1 MPTDIEM
8 AEATWAVAPA
18 NLSAEVFEQMMD
30 DATKKAKI
38 LTKVIQSQSDKY
50 VVHAAGQEFLRFE
63 AWSTLAR
70 GYGWTAGVETITDV
84 LDTDGHTVIGVEAY
98 AVLRD
103 NMGTQIGGA
112 PARCMMDEPNWSNKP
127 LAQVASMAGTRA
139 ASKALRIGLSWVV
152 VLAGYNPTPAEEFE
166 RDSNG
171 EVVVANRQPSTPA
184 PKKRAESPN
193 KGAKAAQPTSDM
205 EDLIICPLH
214 GYDADGEILLVPD
227 RNGTLRQ
234 VEFFKT
240 GRMKNHAHPID
251 GTDPTEWCNRYD
263 VVKLIE
269 TGAINTPI
277 TVPPVPEPIPEPE
290 PEPVPA
296 VAEIVEA
303 AEDDVALA
311 IEHGDVEVEYRALA
325 IEHGYQWEDFVEQ
338 VLPANSL
345 ENFLAMGGT
354 IKILEARMKRLE
366 GGANA

>member
-1 MPTDIEM
+1 MLPTDIEM
-8 AEATWAVAPA
+8 ADRLDYALAPS

-166 RDSNG
+166 RDASG
-171 EVVVANRQPSTPA
+171 EIVVSSRTTSTQTTQ
-184 PKKRAESPN
+184 KRTESRN
-193 KGAKAAQPTSDM
+193 KGVVTDAVASESE
-205 EDLIICPLH
+205 EDLTCPIH
-214 GYDADGEILLVPD
+214 
-227 RNGTLRQ
+227 N
-234 VEFFKT
+234 VEFFKR
-240 GRMKNHAHPID
+240 GRMKSHAHPMKDID
-251 GTDPTEWCNRYD
+251 GSSDWCNRHD
-263 VVKLIE
+263 VQAISPAPAPAPPQVPTPVEEPQAPDLAEPAPDPAGDGETVDETVGETDNGPDIILVAADEDEPADLDYRAMVAEAGMEWDDFINEVLPTDTLETFIDIGGTLDIARKRISKM
-269 TGAINTPI
+269 TGAFRNK
-277 TVPPVPEPIPEPE
+277 
-290 PEPVPA
+290 
-296 VAEIVEA
+296 
-303 AEDDVALA
+303 
-311 IEHGDVEVEYRALA
+311 G
-325 IEHGYQWEDFVEQ
+325 
-338 VLPANSL
+338 
-345 ENFLAMGGT
+345 
-354 IKILEARMKRLE
+354 
-366 GGANA
+366 

>member
-166 RDSNG
+166 RDASG
-171 EVVVANRQPSTPA
+171 EIVVSSRTAS
-184 PKKRAESPN
+184 PKPPRKRAESPN
-193 KGAKAAQPTSDM
+193 KAVKTPQPTSDM
-205 EDLIICPLH
+205 EEIIICPLH
-214 GYDADGEILLVPD
+214 GYDSEGNILLVPD
-227 RNGTLRQ
+227 RNGTPRQ
-234 VEFFKT
+234 VTFFKSEK
-240 GRMKNHAHPID
+240 MKNHAHPILS
-251 GTDPTEWCNRYD
+251 
-263 VVKLIE
+263 LIH
-269 TGAINTPI
+269 I
-277 TVPPVPEPIPEPE
+277 
-290 PEPVPA
+290 
-296 VAEIVEA
+296 
-303 AEDDVALA
+303 
-311 IEHGDVEVEYRALA
+311 
-325 IEHGYQWEDFVEQ
+325 
-338 VLPANSL
+338 
-345 ENFLAMGGT
+345 
-354 IKILEARMKRLE
+354 
-366 GGANA
+366 